1 VKRILH
7 TAKKCFLAA
16 KAAAPKIAEMKQ
28 AKEGLLVLRADG
40 RPDKNFC
47 LQCDGIKGAPV
58 VLADP
63 SGAPGQCWKFDN
75 QKHLVPLGRGL
86 TDKRSKV

>member
-1 VKRILH
+1 
-7 TAKKCFLAA
+7 LAA
-16 KAAAPKIAEMKQ
+16 KAAAPKIAEAKQ

-47 LQCDGIKGAPV
+47 LQCENTKGAPV

-63 SGAPGQCWKFDN
+63 NGGPEQCWKFDN
-75 QKHLVPLGRGL
+75 QKHLMPLGRGL
-86 TDKRSKV
+86 SEKRSKVNRHATMGGRA